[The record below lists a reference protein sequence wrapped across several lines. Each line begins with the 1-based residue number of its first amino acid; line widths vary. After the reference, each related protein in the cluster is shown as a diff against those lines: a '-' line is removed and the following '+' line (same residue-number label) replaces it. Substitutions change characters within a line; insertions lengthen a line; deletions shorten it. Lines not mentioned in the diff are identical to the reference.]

1 MLRKASE
8 MLLGKRGSRVR
19 LTVQRRG
26 GGGGGG
32 GGRGVGGSGSVVE
45 LTLKRGAWGAE
56 HAVVEEERSDMADL
70 GRWPTPV

>member
-26 GGGGGG
+26 GGGL
-32 GGRGVGGSGSVVE
+32 GGSGSVVE